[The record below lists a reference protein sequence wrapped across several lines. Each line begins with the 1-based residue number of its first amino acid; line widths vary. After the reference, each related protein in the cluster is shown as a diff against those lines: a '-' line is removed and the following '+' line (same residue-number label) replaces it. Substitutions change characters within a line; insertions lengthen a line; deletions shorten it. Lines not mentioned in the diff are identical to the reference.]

1 LFHIEAKQ
9 QNSEAKQMQNEA
21 KQAKEMKK
29 CEAKLCV
36 KTYLEAIQ
44 KCDAKLSDF
53 FIKSDKS
60 DFFHFGE
67 RTT

>member
-1 LFHIEAKQ
+1 
-9 QNSEAKQMQNEA
+9 MQNEA